1 MTFAVWITGLPG
13 SGKSAIAEALLNDL
27 KKHSINATYFNM
39 DLIRKKLVEKPEYS
53 NKERDIAYKKFA
65 DSGISEYAKGKNVI
79 YDATAHKLKYRNH
92 ARKRIKKFV
101 EIYVKCPL
109 SICIKRETKR
119 KSKQIMAELYKK
131 ALIRKRKGKKFKRLG
146 RVIGI
151 DVRYQENKKAEL
163 AIKSDKINPSK
174 AAKIIFT
181 FLKSKNYIT

>member
-1 MTFAVWITGLPG
+1 
-13 SGKSAIAEALLNDL
+13 
-27 KKHSINATYFNM
+27 
-39 DLIRKKLVEKPEYS
+39 
-53 NKERDIAYKKFA
+53 
-65 DSGISEYAKGKNVI
+65 
-79 YDATAHKLKYRNH
+79 
-92 ARKRIKKFV
+92 
-101 EIYVKCPL
+101 
-109 SICIKRETKR
+109 
-119 KSKQIMAELYKK
+119 MAELYKK